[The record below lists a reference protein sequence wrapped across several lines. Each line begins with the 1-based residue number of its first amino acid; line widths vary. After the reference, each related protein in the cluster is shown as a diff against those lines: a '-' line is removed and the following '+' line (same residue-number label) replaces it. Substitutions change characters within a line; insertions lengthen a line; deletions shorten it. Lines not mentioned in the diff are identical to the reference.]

1 VAALPRRALV
11 WPRGVAARP
20 RHIDRAVSPGE
31 PAQPNRV
38 APRPPQA
45 HLVEKLIKQTPDL
58 DAADAP
64 DAPRPAKARV
74 ADPNGADEGAVA
86 EGVKACLEDGL
97 FITVK
102 ADA

>member
-1 VAALPRRALV
+1 MT
-11 WPRGVAARP
+11 ARP
-20 RHIDRAVSPGE
+20 RQIDRAVSPGE

-38 APRPPQA
+38 APRRPPQA

-64 DAPRPAKARV
+64 DAPRPAKAQV
-74 ADPNGADEGAVA
+74 ADPNGADEGAIA
-86 EGVKACLEDGL
+86 EGMKACLEDGL

-102 ADA
+102 AGA